1 LCQQLHPFLSLRQP
15 AAQKRALKYLPQGAI
30 SAPFLMHINRDG
42 LPGSVICFFY
52 VKSIS
57 VKSRIVA
64 IKKLFWITETGTY
77 SPDLFPQRNYKV
89 LDYKSLTLA

>member
-1 LCQQLHPFLSLRQP
+1 MMHVNRNGL
-15 AAQKRALKYLPQGAI
+15 QG
-30 SAPFLMHINRDG
+30 SA
-42 LPGSVICFFY
+42 ICFLY

-77 SPDLFPQRNYKV
+77 SANRLAGLKNNTLEYKR
-89 LDYKSLTLA
+89 LTLGRRGCKRFLRLSRTICQQCVNIDVNLL

>member
-1 LCQQLHPFLSLRQP
+1 
-15 AAQKRALKYLPQGAI
+15 
-30 SAPFLMHINRDG
+30 MTHINRDG

-52 VKSIS
+52 VKSNS

-77 SPDLFPQRNYKV
+77 SPDLLMQRNNKV
-89 LDYKSLTLA
+89 LDYQSLTLTRCGCKRFLC

>member
-1 LCQQLHPFLSLRQP
+1 
-15 AAQKRALKYLPQGAI
+15 
-30 SAPFLMHINRDG
+30 MHINRDG

-89 LDYKSLTLA
+89 LDYKSLTLRDAGVNVFYADAGLFVNDVLILM